1 MFALILWAQEAAGG
15 GEAGKRF
22 TFLDP
27 TIMIM
32 GLALLFMFIV
42 VGGSSKRRQEAE
54 KQALQSN
61 LQKNDKVLTIGGI
74 YAHIVSVSDTDDEVI
89 VKVEDNMK
97 MKVTKQS
104 IFRNLTAEERAKAP
118 ATTETNPQAKK

>member
-1 MFALILWAQEAAGG
+1 MFALLLLAEAEGG
-15 GEAGKRF
+15 GGGGRF
-22 TFLDP
+22 PFLDP

-54 KQALQSN
+54 KQALLNN
-61 LQKNDKVLTIGGI
+61 LQKNDRILTIGGI
-74 YAHIVSVSDTDDEVI
+74 YAHIVSVSDTDDEII

-97 MKVTKQS
+97 MKVTKTS
-104 IFRNLTAEERAKAP
+104 VFRNLSAEQRAKEAQ
-118 ATTETNPQAKK
+118 ASKETPK